1 MQYKETCSKLSIF
14 VFQKNTCLKIEMFQI
29 EKGIFEIERNDRR
42 MSTFGYARVSTQE
55 QNLERQLIALREFG
69 IEERFIFMDK
79 ASGKDFH
86 RKQWNA
92 LVGTEETASLLR
104 EGDLLVVYSIDR
116 LGRNYNEILQQW
128 KYITKELKANI
139 KVLDMPLLDTSK
151 DNGNLEST
159 FIADLVLQIL
169 SYVSQKERD
178 NIKARQRQGINAMP
192 IVDGKRVSSKTGKPV
207 GRPAIAYPEEWESYY
222 KAWKGGEI
230 TAVKAMQEL
239 GLKKNSFYKLV
250 RRYEQA

>member
-1 MQYKETCSKLSIF
+1 MYTL
-14 VFQKNTCLKIEMFQI
+14 
-29 EKGIFEIERNDRR
+29 
-42 MSTFGYARVSTQE
+42 GYARGK
-55 QNLERQLIALREFG
+55 NLERQLSSLHEFG
-69 IEERFIFMDK
+69 IDEKFIF
-79 ASGKDFH
+79 KDDGSN
-86 RKQWNA
+86 KDDCLEKWNT
-92 LVGTEETASLLR
+92 LVGTEETTSFLR
-104 EGDLLVVYSIDR
+104 EGDLLVICSIDV
-116 LGRNYNEILQQW
+116 LGRDYKKNMQQW
-128 KYITKELKANI
+128 KHITKDLKANI

-178 NIKARQRQGINAMP
+178 NIKARQRQGIDAMP

-230 TAVKAMQEL
+230 TATKAMQEL
-239 GLKKNSFYKLV
+239 GLKRNSFYRLVKKYEIENQTNFETNANGKL
-250 RRYEQA
+250 